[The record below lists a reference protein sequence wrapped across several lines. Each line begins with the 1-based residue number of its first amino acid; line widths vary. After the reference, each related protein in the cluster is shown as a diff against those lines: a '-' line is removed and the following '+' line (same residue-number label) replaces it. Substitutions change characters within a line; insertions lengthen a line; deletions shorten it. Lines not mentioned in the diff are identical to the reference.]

1 MRYVQWIV
9 IIYHCLQDNHVS
21 FVSVIFI
28 NFIILGHIVQPY
40 THVIIFST
48 MFASNKILIFLKCYV
63 CKTQYYPHSY
73 KVPMVIQL
81 DKNWNLLYKHCMDL
95 NNLYKTEMYC
105 YLVW

>member
-1 MRYVQWIV
+1 MHDALCACKWIV

-48 MFASNKILIFLKCYV
+48 MFASNKILIYCSAK
-63 CKTQYYPHSY
+63 
-73 KVPMVIQL
+73 
-81 DKNWNLLYKHCMDL
+81 DLLSNVMFARHNITPIVTRCQWL
-95 NNLYKTEMYC
+95 FS
-105 YLVW
+105 